1 MDEPR
6 EITKEYLIEFI
17 DFVKKGSRI
26 TFVETTNLLAVEHP
40 TKGYLVLQI
49 KDKVVD

>member
-1 MDEPR
+1 MDDQR
-6 EITKEYLIEFI
+6 EITKEYLNEFI

-26 TFVETTNLLAVEHP
+26 TFVKTTNLLAVEHP
-40 TKGYLVLQI
+40 TKGYLVLEL